1 MASLGAAIHLSKSR
15 ASILGMIGAAS
26 LMCVAAPSAKAADFT
41 PVFTLPNPPNTIT
54 PDSTIRVLGYQ
65 FVTTIDRQVKSVGI
79 YQQSLTDHTVGIWEF
94 PPLGASPI
102 LLNQLQILAPAFNE
116 GCNLYQSFCWV
127 NFPTTNLSA
136 SKNYAIATTWGAGE
150 SLPAKL
156 NPTDGIATINVTGF
170 SLNNTALTIDPP
182 LPPTFLVDLTPYVPT
197 DTAPADNKGYYAVN
211 LSFDAAP
218 STSQVPAPL
227 PLLGAAAAFGMSRKI
242 RRRISAAS

>member
-1 MASLGAAIHLSKSR
+1 MASLGAAIQLFKSR
-15 ASILGMIGAAS
+15 ASILGIVGAAS
-26 LMCVAAPSAKAADFT
+26 LLCVAAPSAKAADFT
-41 PVFTLPNPPNTIT
+41 PVFTLPNSPNTIT

-79 YQQSLTDHTVGIWEF
+79 YSPTATGHTVGIWEF
-94 PPLGASPI
+94 PPLGAPPI
-102 LLNQLQILAPAFNE
+102 LLNQLQVPAGNS
-116 GCNLYQSFCWV
+116 CNLYESFCWV

-136 SKNYAIATTWGAGE
+136 TKNYAIATTWGAGE

-197 DTAPADNKGYYAVN
+197 DTAPADNKGYYSVN
-211 LSFDAAP
+211 ISFDAAP

-227 PLLGAAAAFGMSRKI
+227 PLFGAAAAFGMSRKI
-242 RRRISAAS
+242 RRRITAAS